1 MKKERNEFI
10 NKIET
15 MNSELSSKIKENI
28 NHGLKIDK
36 LENLIRDN
44 EEKKDNMIKTYE
56 IEKKDL
62 QEKLDL
68 YKKKCEDTNE
78 EYMVKKLEHSRE
90 NALMKQQVLLILSFR

>member
-1 MKKERNEFI
+1 
-10 NKIET
+10 
-15 MNSELSSKIKENI
+15 
-28 NHGLKIDK
+28 
-36 LENLIRDN
+36 
-44 EEKKDNMIKTYE
+44 MIKTYE